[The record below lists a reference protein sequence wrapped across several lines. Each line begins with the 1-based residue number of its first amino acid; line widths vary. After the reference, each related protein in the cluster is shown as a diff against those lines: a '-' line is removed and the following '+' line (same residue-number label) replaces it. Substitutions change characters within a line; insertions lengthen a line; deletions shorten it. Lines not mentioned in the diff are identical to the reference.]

1 MLVVTL
7 STLNTNADV
16 DALVTT
22 VLQVAPL
29 LADDDHYHI
38 IAVSQRANVRQHLV
52 RECKRIHHK
61 IVTVTVFTQPS
72 DYTEMTLVNHT
83 LRSFPGETLC
93 TFVEV
98 GDTVS
103 KEHLDQYKAAQG
115 VDKHYVLRQ
124 PHTDVW
130 LPCYAATVS
139 MWLTGLQAVPRWLE
153 SQWRYVVPTWW
164 YASTTVTQLDAN
176 STDYRSVYDSWV
188 APKFPAQLS
197 VPSWQQASASQR
209 ELMQRALWP
218 ILITAM
224 LHDGVSAN
232 DMSDTLS
239 LGGNYGSRMDAIFK
253 HRQLY
258 HWCRDACIAVY
269 HQLETHFK
277 QGMKELLAQA
287 KAMPGAADTITD
299 TTSDTAV
306 DTAVDTAT
314 DTAVDTAVAAQ

>member
-1 MLVVTL
+1 MLVITV

-16 DALVTT
+16 NALVTT
-22 VLQVAPL
+22 ALQVAPL
-29 LADDDHYHI
+29 LADDDHYHV
-38 IAVSQRANVRQHLV
+38 IATCQRPKVRQYLT
-52 RECKRIHHK
+52 EQCKRIRYQ
-61 IVTVTVFTQPS
+61 IVTMTVFTQPS
-72 DYTEMTLVNHT
+72 DYTEMALVNHT
-83 LRSFPGETLC
+83 LHAFQGETLC

-98 GDTVS
+98 GDIVS
-103 KEHLDQYKAAQG
+103 KEHLDQYKAVQG

-124 PHTDVW
+124 PHIDVW

-139 MWLTGLQAVPRWLE
+139 MWLTGLQAVPQWLQ

-164 YASTTVTQLDAN
+164 YASTSVTQLDDTTN
-176 STDYRSVYDSWV
+176 YQSTHDSWV

-209 ELMQRALWP
+209 DLMQRALWP

-239 LGGNYGSRMDAIFK
+239 LAANYGSRMDAIVK
-253 HRQLY
+253 HDQWY
-258 HWCRDACIAVY
+258 HWCRDACLAVY
-269 HQLETHFK
+269 QQLETHFK

-287 KAMPGAADTITD
+287 KTTPITAD
-299 TTSDTAV
+299 S
-306 DTAVDTAT
+306 AT
-314 DTAVDTAVAAQ
+314 DRATDSAVTAQ